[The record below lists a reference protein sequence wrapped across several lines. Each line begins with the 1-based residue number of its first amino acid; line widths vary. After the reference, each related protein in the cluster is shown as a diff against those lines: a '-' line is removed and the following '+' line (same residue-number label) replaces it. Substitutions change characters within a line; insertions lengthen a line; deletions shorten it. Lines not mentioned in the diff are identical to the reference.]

1 MDFSPSSRVD
11 EVAGASNDPHLKA
24 RLWAT
29 VSLFSENKFTGDKLA
44 EEAARL
50 QVRRQ
55 VWAVAG
61 DLWGGVTQVLLHCA
75 VGNNPV
81 WLFVCV
87 SNPPLPSSHIK
98 PQKP

>member
-1 MDFSPSSRVD
+1 MDFSLSPRVD

-55 VWAVAG
+55 VWAAAG
-61 DLWGGVTQVLLHCA
+61 DLWEGVTQVYCSALLETI
-75 VGNNPV
+75 
-81 WLFVCV
+81 LFGCLCV
-87 SNPPLPSSHIK
+87 SQITPSPHLT
-98 PQKP
+98 